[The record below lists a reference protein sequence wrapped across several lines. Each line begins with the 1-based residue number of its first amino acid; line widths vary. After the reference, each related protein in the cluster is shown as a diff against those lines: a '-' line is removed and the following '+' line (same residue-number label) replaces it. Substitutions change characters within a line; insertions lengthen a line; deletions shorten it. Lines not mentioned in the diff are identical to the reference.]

1 MMPPPAQPKPDDA
14 EELRGVDAGAPVV
27 APMLGD
33 DLLDFEMM
41 EALFFAYRD
50 FISSADRQLAQ
61 LGFGRAHHR
70 VLHFVNRAPGLTVA
84 ELLEPL
90 AITKQSLSRTLRQLV
105 DAGLV
110 VQRTHGDD
118 RRQRHLYPT
127 ASGRALTLSLA
138 EPQSRRIAEAL
149 RAMGDGTTDYAQR
162 RTQVRS
168 FLEGM
173 VAHRGGPKAAAD
185 ATRNPNGTALRDGA

>member
-1 MMPPPAQPKPDDA
+1 MTTTPTGELPVTAPPAEPAA
-14 EELRGVDAGAPVV
+14 ETAARTVVTEPMAGDAG
-27 APMLGD
+27 
-33 DLLDFEMM
+33 LDFEMM

-50 FISSADRQLAQ
+50 FISSADRQLDQ

-84 ELLEPL
+84 GLLEPL

-105 DAGLV
+105 EAGLI

-127 ASGRALTLSLA
+127 ETGRALTLALA
-138 EPQSRRIAEAL
+138 EPQSRRIANAL
-149 RAMGDGTTDYAQR
+149 RAMGAGATEYAQHRALVR
-162 RTQVRS
+162 R

-173 VAHRGGPKAAAD
+173 VA
-185 ATRNPNGTALRDGA
+185 